1 MTARKGQLRCAML
14 GSCAM
19 RRRVAGA
26 THRGAPP
33 RTAAVRVSQGRRRT
47 AIAVALVAFAA
58 PGTMASPR
66 ALVIACLGDSI
77 TVGITHHADRDPLG
91 GYPGRLQRRL
101 GPGVHVLN
109 RGLSGTTTAFW
120 LTPPSSE
127 DGRRIWRGLLQLWP
141 DLPRGEPSST
151 ATSITRATLDADRPA
166 LVVVLLGVNDL
177 GASPAD
183 AHIVEQT
190 SARLERIRQEA
201 SSPGRTVLLATLL
214 PNRRDPAEPRERLN
228 ALLRAEHPDVLPRG
242 ERFAAAPWTQ
252 LLGDEIHPS
261 EDGYETLAGIL
272 AEELARRGYLGGVP
286 ASTTSTSV
294 APSTAPSTS
303 GSGTPPA
310 ATSPATKR

>member
-1 MTARKGQLRCAML
+1 M
-14 GSCAM
+14 
-19 RRRVAGA
+19 
-26 THRGAPP
+26 
-33 RTAAVRVSQGRRRT
+33 
-47 AIAVALVAFAA
+47 AIAVILLAVAA
-58 PGTMASPR
+58 PSAASSPS
-66 ALVIACLGDSI
+66 AQVIACLGDSI

-101 GPGVHVLN
+101 GPRVHILN

-120 LTPPSSE
+120 LTRPSSE
-127 DGRRIWRGLLQLWP
+127 DGRSIWRGLLQIWP
-141 DLPRGEPSST
+141 DLPRVEPSST
-151 ATSITRATLDADRPA
+151 ATSIARATLDSDRPA

-183 AHIVEQT
+183 ADIVEQT

-228 ALLRAEHPDVLPRG
+228 ARLHDDHPDVLPLG

-252 LLGDEIHPS
+252 LLSDDIHPS
-261 EDGYETLAGIL
+261 EEGYETLAGIL
-272 AEELARRGYLGGVP
+272 AEELARRGYLEGVP
-286 ASTTSTSV
+286 SSTTSTSV
-294 APSTAPSTS
+294 APSTS
-303 GSGTPPA
+303 GSGTPAA

>member
-1 MTARKGQLRCAML
+1 MLASGAMWGRL
-14 GSCAM
+14 
-19 RRRVAGA
+19 AGA
-26 THRGAPP
+26 THRGAPLV
-33 RTAAVRVSQGRRRT
+33 ASWLRVGQGRRRT
-47 AIAVALVAFAA
+47 AIAITLLALAA
-58 PGTMASPR
+58 PGAAGSPPAR
-66 ALVIACLGDSI
+66 VIACLGDSI
-77 TVGITHHADRDPLG
+77 TFGITHHADRDLLG

-101 GPGVHVLN
+101 GAGVHVLN
-109 RGLSGTTTAFW
+109 RGLSGTTTDFW
-120 LTPPSSE
+120 LTPPASE
-127 DGRRIWRGLLQLWP
+127 DGRSIWRGLLQLWP

-177 GASPAD
+177 GARPAD

-228 ALLRAEHPDVLPRG
+228 ALLRAEHPDVLPLG

-272 AEELARRGYLGGVP
+272 AEELARRGYLGGGA

-294 APSTAPSTS
+294 APSTAPSAS
-303 GSGTPPA
+303 GSGTPAA